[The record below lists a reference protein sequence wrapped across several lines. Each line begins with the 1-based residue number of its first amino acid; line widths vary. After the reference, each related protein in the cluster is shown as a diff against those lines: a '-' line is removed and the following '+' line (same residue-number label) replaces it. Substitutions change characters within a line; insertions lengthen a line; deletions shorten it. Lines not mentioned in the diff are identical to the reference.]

1 MSNGNGLYSST
12 GIAKVLEKRDPI
24 YLPSIEESLNKLSYE
39 AGEGTDHRYRYKG
52 FTLGTG
58 EASWIEVEETMKNG
72 KKRKVP
78 QFSEFVVTIFGE
90 DKGFP
95 SYKAAFEYVDEIKDK
110 LLGNVIRVNSELD
123 EEDQDISFFGR
134 NPQVL
139 LDLMNA

>member
-1 MSNGNGLYSST
+1 MSSVGLYS
-12 GIAKVLEKRDPI
+12 GISKVLEKQAPVD
-24 YLPSIEESLNKLSYE
+24 LPSIEETLNKIAYE
-39 AGEGTDHRYRYKG
+39 AGEGSEHRFRYKG

-58 EASWIEVEETMKNG
+58 LPNYIEVEEVQKNG

-78 QFSEFVVTIFGE
+78 QFSEFVVTILGE

-95 SYKAAFEYVDEIKDK
+95 SYKAAHEYVDEIKDK
-110 LLGNVIRVNSELD
+110 LLGNVIRVNNELE

>member
-1 MSNGNGLYSST
+1 MSNGLYSST
-12 GIAKVLEKRDPI
+12 GITKILEKKEKVE
-24 YLPSIEESLNKLSYE
+24 LPSIEETLNKLSYE
-39 AGEGTDHRYRYKG
+39 SGNETQRRFRYKG

-123 EEDQDISFFGR
+123 EEDQDISFIGR

>member
-1 MSNGNGLYSST
+1 MSSVGLYS
-12 GIAKVLEKRDPI
+12 GISKVVEKQAPVD
-24 YLPSIEESLNKLSYE
+24 LPSIEESLNKLAYE
-39 AGEGTDHRYRYKG
+39 GGNESQRRFRYKG

-58 EASWIEVEETMKNG
+58 EASWTEVEEVLKNG

-95 SYKAAFEYVDEIKDK
+95 SYKAAFEYVDEIKDQ
-110 LLGNVIRVNSELD
+110 LLANVIRVTSELD
-123 EEDQDISFFGR
+123 EEDQDMSFIGR

>member
-1 MSNGNGLYSST
+1 MSNGLYSSS
-12 GIAKVLEKRDPI
+12 GIAKVLEKQDPI
-24 YLPSIEESLNKLSYE
+24 DLPSIEDCLNKLSYE
-39 AGEGTDHRYRYKG
+39 GGNESQRRFRYKG

-95 SYKAAFEYVDEIKDK
+95 SYKRAFEYVDEIKDK

-123 EEDQDISFFGR
+123 EEDQDISFIGR

-139 LDLMNA
+139 LDLTNA